1 MNLGVDLGM
10 LAKRVVV
17 IHELTAGLL
26 VQAGLWEGDDEQA
39 LDDLEDVFK
48 RPLSWV
54 PVPL

>member
-10 LAKRVVV
+10 LAERVVV

-39 LDDLEDVFK
+39 LDDLEDVFE